1 MESTHKAGTSSQVR
15 EGDAWNEMKRIPRH
29 SDQMI
34 CQRRAITGWD
44 SLGMNMRA
52 IFLVFATF
60 AFFPGF
66 ALGQTTRTNPAST
79 STTRTVPS
87 SSSTSPNA
95 PCYSSTNPTSPCY
108 SSTANPCYSA
118 AAPSEPCSPPTK
130 PSSSSAPL
138 VSPSIPTSSQA
149 PARAFTQ
156 DQAKSQ
162 IEAKGYSSVS
172 GLQKDSK
179 GIWRGNALKDGK
191 PVNVILDLQ
200 GSVVVN

>member
-1 MESTHKAGTSSQVR
+1 MAGSQMNR
-15 EGDAWNEMKRIPRH
+15 NPSPFRSDEGRD
-29 SDQMI
+29 
-34 CQRRAITGWD
+34 CRRRTLVGWD
-44 SLGMNMRA
+44 SLRVNTRA
-52 IFLVFATF
+52 IFVLTAIFAVV
-60 AFFPGF
+60 PGF
-66 ALGQTTRTNPAST
+66 ALGQTTRTNPASS
-79 STTRTVPS
+79 STTRTIPS

-118 AAPSEPCSPPTK
+118 AAPNEPCSPPTK
-130 PSSSSAPL
+130 PSSSTAPL
-138 VSPSIPTSSQA
+138 VPPPIATSPQA
-149 PARAFTQ
+149 PAHAFTR

-200 GSVVVN
+200 GSVIAN

>member
-1 MESTHKAGTSSQVR
+1 MG
-15 EGDAWNEMKRIPRH
+15 WN
-29 SDQMI
+29 
-34 CQRRAITGWD
+34 

-52 IFLVFATF
+52 IFLVLVTF
-60 AFFPGF
+60 ALIPGF

-79 STTRTVPS
+79 STTRTIPS
-87 SSSTSPNA
+87 SPSTSPNA

-118 AAPSEPCSPPTK
+118 AAPNEPCSPPTK
-130 PSSSSAPL
+130 PSSLTAPL
-138 VSPSIPTSSQA
+138 ASPPTTTAPQA
-149 PARAFTQ
+149 LGHAFTQ
-156 DQAKSQ
+156 AQAKSQ

-191 PVNVILDLQ
+191 PVNVILDPQ
-200 GSVVVN
+200 GSVVAN